1 MRLERKL
8 NYDMSIL
15 TAGISLA
22 VILAFTVYLITK
34 RKGKNSGGYVYSV
47 EALTFSR
54 WREKINDKFSASYE
68 KTNQQKGE

>member
-1 MRLERKL
+1 
-8 NYDMSIL
+8 MSIL

-34 RKGKNSGGYVYSV
+34 RKRENSGGYVYSV